1 MVVVELAPL
10 QVVLPPLVLPPLV
23 LPPLLTRPQ
32 TLSRYVYL
40 VSHQAFVECV
50 LVLF

>member
-10 QVVLPPLVLPPLV
+10 QIVLPPLVLPPL
-23 LPPLLTRPQ
+23 PTRPQ